1 MALQI
6 SLSAEQSGIGT
17 PIPSAYARIVAIQW
31 SVQDNKMA
39 FAVEYHWNEA
49 ARRSS
54 LRAIGGQAFQIE
66 NFDFSADQAVKKILY
81 GYLKTLEVFAGAQDV

>member
-6 SLSAEQSGIGT
+6 SLSAEQSGIGA

-31 SVQDNKMA
+31 SVQDNKLA
-39 FAVEYHWNEA
+39 FAVEYHWDEA
-49 ARRSS
+49 ARRSG

-66 NFDFSADQAVKKILY
+66 DFDFTADQAVKKILY
-81 GYLKTLEVFAGAQDV
+81 GYLKTLDVFKDSVDV